1 MILCS
6 DPPEQLTFNR
16 ATALSRTKTN
26 VSREIG
32 LELGSL
38 CSRYFLKSEHLHYGY
53 WSDGLQV
60 DVANLHIAQE
70 NYVNFLISHIPDGVR
85 TILDVGC
92 GTGRIAKRLVDMGY
106 HVDCVS
112 PSPFLSNQARQLL
125 PSASHIFECLYEQLQ
140 TENRYDLILFGES
153 FQYID
158 PEQALKK
165 TLEFLNQGGYLL
177 ICDIFRKETPGASS
191 LPGGHPLTIFYN
203 IVSEYPLEHVKDLDI
218 TEKTAPT
225 LDIVNDVFK
234 QVVEPSVNL
243 AQRLLDNRY
252 PFMLKFLRWFY
263 RKKIEK
269 INRKY
274 FSGEKT
280 GENFKKFKS
289 YRLLLYRK
297 IPSAEPSPTDF
308 NDSDAGTAEL
318 KPPKKTRISTIE
330 TLANSKRAHRIL
342 KFLGRQRTLA
352 LILAFAAVLVEN
364 IINGEKPNELFP
376 PGPSATALT
385 GALLL
390 VAGVLLRCWAQG
402 HFAERTLCTNGPYA
416 IVRHPLHLG
425 SLLITTGVLLQLNDL
440 LNWLLVLSVFSIFYG
455 AAIICEERFL
465 ERRFAGR
472 WRSYK
477 AVTPAIIPSPL
488 KWSSLTQAGKWS
500 WKAYLTTRESKITPV
515 LLSVPLLI
523 ELMED
528 FVFEAILGI

>member
-1 MILCS
+1 M
-6 DPPEQLTFNR
+6 
-16 ATALSRTKTN
+16 
-26 VSREIG
+26 
-32 LELGSL
+32 ELGSI

-70 NYVNFLISHIPDGVR
+70 NYVNFLISHIPDGV
-85 TILDVGC
+85 TKILDVGC

-106 HVDCVS
+106 QVDCVS
-112 PSPFLSNQARQLL
+112 PSPFLSNQTRELL
-125 PSASHIFECLYEQLQ
+125 GSTSHIFECLYEELQ
-140 TENRYDLILFGES
+140 TENRYDLILFSES
-153 FQYID
+153 FQYIE
-158 PEQALKK
+158 PEQAVKK
-165 TLEFLNQGGYLL
+165 TLNLLNQGGYLL
-177 ICDIFRKETPGASS
+177 ICDIFKKEIPGEKI

-203 IVSEYPLEHVKDLDI
+203 IVSECPLEPVKDLDI
-218 TEKTAPT
+218 TDQTAPT

-252 PFMLKFLRWFY
+252 PIMSKFLRWFY

-280 GENFKKFKS
+280 GENFRKFKS

-297 IPSAEPSPTDF
+297 TALKPCRLDSADG
-308 NDSDAGTAEL
+308 DAGTVTL
-318 KPPKKTRISTIE
+318 KPHQKTKISAIK
-330 TLANSKRAHRIL
+330 TLAGSKRVHRIL
-342 KFLGRQRTLA
+342 KFLSRQRTLA
-352 LILAFAAVLVEN
+352 LMLAFGTVVVEN

-376 PGPSATALT
+376 PGSSIMAVT
-385 GALLL
+385 GVLLL

-402 HFAERTLCTNGPYA
+402 HFVKRSLCTNGPYA

-425 SLLITTGVLLQLNDL
+425 SLLITVGTLFQLNDL

-455 AAIICEERFL
+455 AAIICDEKSL
-465 ERRFAGR
+465 EKRFARR

-488 KWSSLTQAGKWS
+488 KWSSIARADKWS
-500 WKAYLTTRESKITPV
+500 FKTYLATRESRVTPV

-528 FVFEAILGI
+528 FVFEVMLGI